1 MYRENLH
8 LTEGNAHFSW
18 KRLILTGIFKGLM
31 LGGCWAVILTALLV
45 LAAPFGAS
53 PARIRA
59 GSGVVVKGSVLIQ
72 HPLVFPQISLLNIL
86 HFS

>member
-1 MYRENLH
+1 MVRENPH

-31 LGGCWAVILTALLV
+31 LGGCWALLLTAFSV
-45 LAAPFGAS
+45 LAPQHGAS
-53 PARIRA
+53 PAQIRA
-59 GSGVVVKGSVLIQ
+59 GSGLVVKGSVLIQ
-72 HPLVFPQISLLNIL
+72 HPLVFPQTSLLNIL